1 MTDIGMI
8 HNLDDSAFELATM
21 PDSKSKKNTLPQ
33 QAINRFWRRFTAPNS
48 GKPFTI
54 LPGNPHA
61 KHAAL
66 TASWNAEHPRN
77 AVVSYQEAAAACTA
91 EVERIVR
98 DCRRVNQKHKDPQ
111 FDIEHDFMMWLK
123 YQRTQDCL
131 VPLNGLNGDDDR
143 LEPRSV
149 KRVEVS
155 WVTTYYAPG
164 GSAGLG

>member
-1 MTDIGMI
+1 
-8 HNLDDSAFELATM
+8 M
-21 PDSKSKKNTLPQ
+21 PDPKSKKNTLPQ
-33 QAINRFWRRFTAPNS
+33 QAINKFWKRFTAPNS

-111 FDIEHDFMMWLK
+111 FDIEQDFMMWLK

-131 VPLNGLNGDDDR
+131 VPLNGLNDS

-155 WVTTYYAPG
+155 QVTAYDAPG
-164 GSAGLG
+164 GRACLD